1 VITQLRKNPGT
12 IAMIAL
18 FWIMG
23 AVTGFGPSD
32 ELLDRVGLGGVQL
45 AQGGWW
51 SLVTSMFF
59 AGGLPQYIGATIVL
73 ALLCGLAERKLGAGQ
88 MLLIFL
94 ITQVFG
100 TLLTVGIVT
109 LGAAAGD
116 LWSTDLL
123 TTAAVS
129 PCGGA
134 FGAALAASVRLPALW
149 RRRLR
154 LTLVLSMV
162 MIALYAGSLV
172 DLVRLFAGLT
182 GLVLGPLMFGRGKRP
197 PDSAPS
203 RVESRLLVAMIVAVS
218 AFGPLFAIASQTPDG
233 PLRVVQFLLVGEQ
246 PDPSDV
252 AEICADPTMALDCQ
266 RARVALRLAG
276 FGPAFLS
283 IIPALLMLVMA
294 EGLRRGR
301 RFAWWGAVG
310 LNGALTGL
318 GVILL
323 TSYLADPVPMSPQN
337 WTETTASLLQPLLV
351 LGLLLATRRRFD
363 VLAPPGV
370 YRKLAMTTG
379 VTLILCATTYAVGGY
394 LLRGQFEH
402 APSFGQILGD
412 LPTRF
417 APPGYLGAFDLGVVP
432 NGPLAILLYQ
442 WIGVVFWTVV
452 IACCALTFLRAR
464 VESRIADRVKARA
477 LLTEHGGTSMSHMI
491 TWRGNN
497 YWFTPD
503 GQAVIAYR
511 VISAVALTTGEPVGA
526 PEARLKAASQF
537 AGFCAANGWTP
548 CFYGVSEQLRA
559 ELTSATWNSVQVA
572 EETVLPLKDLQFRGK
587 KWQDV
592 RTALNKATTLGVT
605 AQAVRFPAAPPWMTD
620 QIRALSKA
628 WLADKG
634 LPEMGFTLGRI
645 EELAD
650 DEVRCM
656 VAVDAEQRVHGV
668 TSWLPVRRDGRVV
681 GWTLDFMRR
690 DHDGFPG
697 VMEFLIASMA
707 AESRDEGLEFLSL
720 SGAPLAR
727 LDRAERIA
735 PLQRVLDMVGK
746 TLEPVYGFRSLL
758 AFKAKFQPQ
767 YRPLFMSYPD
777 AAALP
782 SIGNAITRAY
792 LPKITFDQG
801 VRLVRMLVLR
811 SRDRR

>member
-1 VITQLRKNPGT
+1 MMTLLRRNPGT
-12 IAMIAL
+12 TTML
-18 FWIMG
+18 VVFWIMG
-23 AVTGFGPSD
+23 ASTGFGPSD
-32 ELLDRVGLGGVQL
+32 DLLDRVGLGGEQL
-45 AQGGWW
+45 ARGHSWN
-51 SLVTSMFF
+51 LVTSVFF
-59 AGGLPQYIGATIVL
+59 ASDLSHYIGVTITL
-73 ALLCGLAERKLGAGQ
+73 ALLCGLAERKLGTGH
-88 MLLIFL
+88 MVL
-94 ITQVFG
+94 VFFVTHVLG
-100 TLLTVGIVT
+100 AIITVGTVT
-109 LGAAAGD
+109 LGTAVGD
-116 LWSTDLL
+116 WWSTDLIS
-123 TTAAVS
+123 TVVVS
-129 PCGGA
+129 PTGGA

-162 MIALYAGSLV
+162 MLALYAGSLV
-172 DLVRLFAGLT
+172 DLVRLFAGVT
-182 GLVLGPLMFGRGKRP
+182 GLALGPLMLGRSKRP
-197 PDSAPS
+197 PDTAPS

-218 AFGPLFAIASQTPDG
+218 AIGPLVATASQTASG
-233 PLRVVQFLLVGEQ
+233 PLKVLQLLLAGEH

-252 AEICADPTMALDCQ
+252 DGICADPTMALDCQ

-276 FGPAFLS
+276 IGPAFLS

-310 LNGALTGL
+310 LNGALTAL
-318 GVILL
+318 GVVQLI
-323 TSYLADPVPMSPQN
+323 SYINDRVSMSSQD
-337 WTETTASLLQPLLV
+337 WTETGASLLQPSLV
-351 LGLLLATRRRFD
+351 LGLLLFTKRRFD
-363 VLAPPGV
+363 VLAPAGV
-370 YRKLAMTTG
+370 YRKLAVTTA
-379 VTLILCATTYAVGGY
+379 VTFVFCALTYAVGGY
-394 LLRGQFEH
+394 MVRGQFEH
-402 APSFGQILGD
+402 PPSFGLLLSD

-417 APPGYLGAFDLGVVP
+417 APPGYLGAFDLTVVP
-432 NGPLAILLYQ
+432 TGFMAMLLYK
-442 WIGVVFWTVV
+442 WIGVVFWAVV
-452 IACCALTFLRAR
+452 IACCVLTFLRAR
-464 VESRIADRVKARA
+464 VESLMADRIRARA
-477 LLTEHGGTSMSHMI
+477 LLAEFGGTSMSHMI

-503 GQAVIAYR
+503 GRAVIAYR

-526 PEARLKAASQF
+526 PEARLEAPGQF
-537 AGFCAANGWTP
+537 ARFCATNGWTP

-559 ELTSATWNSVQVA
+559 ELTTATWNSVQVA
-572 EETVLPLKDLQFRGK
+572 EETVLPLPDLQFRGK

-592 RTALNKATTLGVT
+592 RTALNKAASLGVT
-605 AQAVRFPAAPPWMTD
+605 AQAVRFPDAPQWMTD
-620 QIRALSKA
+620 QIRALSRA

-656 VAVDAEQRVHGV
+656 VAVDDARRVHGV
-668 TSWLPVRRDGRVV
+668 TSWLPVRRDGKVV

-690 DHDGFPG
+690 DHDGFHG

-707 AESRDEGLEFLSL
+707 AVSRDEGLEFLSL

-727 LDRAERIA
+727 LDRAERTP
-735 PLQRVLDMVGK
+735 PLQRILDTVGR

-801 VRLVRMLVLR
+801 MRLVRTLVLR
-811 SRDRR
+811 SRNRR